1 MGNFTFEEM
10 NLMCIYNTGSRTGL
24 INSLREMR
32 GELSP
37 EETELRELTD
47 SALTKL
53 CAMTDEDFAQLELS
67 PESSTRAIPLEP
79 RLTYR
84 PIFSFHKSYSAQAVA
99 SGRWA

>member
-37 EETELRELTD
+37 EEAELREL
-47 SALTKL
+47 S
-53 CAMTDEDFAQLELS
+53 AMTDEGFSQLELY
-67 PESSTRAIPLEP
+67 PD
-79 RLTYR
+79 
-84 PIFSFHKSYSAQAVA
+84 FDQ
-99 SGRWA
+99 